1 MQCVLWIHGWKKK
14 YQKRWFIHCLPL
26 SKFNSS
32 WPFVLCSAVIH
43 GLAANDKR
51 MYEIYDQFG
60 PTPCI
65 CFDYVN
71 DPHAQI
77 HFEVDHDKA
86 LRNLSSE
93 TLHEM
98 IEDSEL
104 FSMDSLTHT
113 LLLMKLMKC
122 RSKELRILDSRD
134 DYATIVALIKPRVE
148 FVSHVIKDE
157 VWAQLWKQSPPEQ
170 LQLYH

>member
-1 MQCVLWIHGWKKK
+1 
-14 YQKRWFIHCLPL
+14 
-26 SKFNSS
+26 
-32 WPFVLCSAVIH
+32 
-43 GLAANDKR
+43 
-51 MYEIYDQFG
+51 MYEMYDKFG
-60 PTPCI
+60 PTPRI

-71 DPHAQI
+71 DPHARI
-77 HFEVDHDKA
+77 RFEVDRDKA

-113 LLLMKLMKC
+113 LLLMKR

-148 FVSHVIKDE
+148 FVSRVVENE
-157 VWAQLWKQSPPEQ
+157 VWAQLWKPSPPEQ
-170 LQLYH
+170 LQLCHQLKKC